1 MADIRNILRA
11 FFRGYD
17 GDSYVFVARDNPKRA
32 MFFGYEM
39 ISETG
44 RLRDFQSSVAWFP
57 NTETNREVSL
67 IHMHLSNGD
76 LVLRSAS

>member
-44 RLRDFQSSVAWFP
+44 RLREFP
-57 NTETNREVSL
+57 EFGRMVPEYRNKPRGKLNSYALEQ
-67 IHMHLSNGD
+67 
-76 LVLRSAS
+76 